1 MATLACLVPPQ
12 FGDHEEAGPLDMAF
26 ATGRVAQF
34 TTIEGLQD
42 FCGALE
48 GDEDARRDWA
58 MHAPDKYGFNFQTQT
73 SCILYLNFKILI
85 LIHQRKGKAL
95 GKHCVNGENIILDF
109 IKTVHQWK

>member
-1 MATLACLVPPQ
+1 MARISYGTLACLVPPQ

-58 MHAPDKYGFNFQTQT
+58 MHAPDKYGINYHTQT
-73 SCILYLNFKILI
+73 KHISNVNNKYVTYMYLN
-85 LIHQRKGKAL
+85 
-95 GKHCVNGENIILDF
+95 
-109 IKTVHQWK
+109 TYVHK